1 MERGVIDTMESICR
15 KLLQYWIRGN
25 LHSDNDTDDSDHEE
39 DSAQQIIT
47 LKTEDVEEEIDH
59 SKKIDLEIDKNLDV
73 FIWTDKK

>member
-1 MERGVIDTMESICR
+1 MESICR

-25 LHSDNDTDDSDHEE
+25 LHSDNDTDDSDDEE

-59 SKKIDLEIDKNLDV
+59 SK
-73 FIWTDKK
+73 